1 MQYPFRGSGRPMEVM
16 ERGPHAAAT
25 MMLRVRPDS
34 DRDAREAVLHKW
46 YRSQLRKRV
55 PALLAKWEPKIGVR
69 VGEVRIKK
77 MKTLWGSCNKDA
89 RRIWLNLE
97 LAKKQASCLEYIVA
111 HELVHLIE
119 RTHNDRFWDLID
131 SCMPQW
137 RLHRDVLNR
146 APLAHADWR
155 Y

>member
-1 MQYPFRGSGRPMEVM
+1 M
-16 ERGPHAAAT
+16 
-25 MMLRVRPDS
+25 
-34 DRDAREAVLHKW
+34 
-46 YRSQLRKRV
+46 
-55 PALLAKWEPKIGVR
+55 AKWEPKIGVR
-69 VGEVRIKK
+69 VDDVRIKK

-89 RRIWLNLE
+89 HRIWLNLE

-119 RTHNDRFWDLID
+119 GTHNDRFWDLMD
-131 SCMPQW
+131 NHMQQW
-137 RLHRDVLNR
+137 RMHRDELNR